1 MEKIIEI
8 TGLKKSY
15 GDVKAVKGIDF
26 YVEKGSL
33 FAFLGPN
40 GAGKSTTIDMIST
53 LLKPD
58 EGKVIIDGH
67 ILGKEDDKIR
77 SIIGI
82 VFQDNLLDRLLTVK
96 ENMMIRGSFYNLS
109 KEELRAAVNHAVK
122 SANVESFLNRPYG
135 KLSGGQRRRA
145 DIARALINKP
155 KILILDEPTTGL
167 DPQTRQS
174 VWETIRSLQKEE
186 GMTIFL
192 TTHYMEEAAKADY
205 VVVIDNG
212 EITAKGTPEQL
223 KEQYSNDS
231 MTIHTANIE
240 EVTKVVNQLGFSY
253 EINGDTV
260 NIPLE
265 FTLQAIPIVEQC
277 KDSMLGF
284 QVTKGTLDEAFIR
297 ITGREMRE

>member
-1 MEKIIEI
+1 MEKIIEV

-15 GDVKAVKGIDF
+15 EDVQAVKGIDF
-26 YVEKGSL
+26 YVEQGSL

-58 EGKVIIDGH
+58 GGEVIIDGH

-77 SIIGI
+77 SVLGI

-109 KEELRAAVNHAVK
+109 REELKAAADHAVK
-122 SANVESFLNRPYG
+122 NANVESFLNRPYG

-231 MTIHTANIE
+231 MTIHTKNIE
-240 EVTKVVNQLGFSY
+240 EVTKLVNELGFSY
-253 EINGDTV
+253 ETNGDTV
-260 NIPLE
+260 ILPLE
-265 FTLQAIPIVEQC
+265 STLQAIPVVEQC
-277 KDSMLGF
+277 KDIMLGF